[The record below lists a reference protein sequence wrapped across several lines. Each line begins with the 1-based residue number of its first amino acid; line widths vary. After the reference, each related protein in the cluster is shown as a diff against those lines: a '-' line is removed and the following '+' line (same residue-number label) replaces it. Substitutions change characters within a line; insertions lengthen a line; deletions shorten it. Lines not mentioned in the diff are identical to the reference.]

1 MLTNTMFDWVTGDLL
16 LDLPYSEIKKNVD
29 RLKEQLDNCEE
40 SIEIDDNNINKWQEE
55 VKQLN
60 EWSSYDVW
68 KQPPKR
74 EEIKKAIAHAQEKI
88 AKWTDIKNKDEQ
100 KKRMLHETL
109 VKYQERALIAQ
120 NIQESFKSSNPY
132 LVEI

>member
-29 RLKEQLDNCEE
+29 RLKEQLDTCEE
-40 SIEIDDNNINKWQEE
+40 SIETDDNNLNKWQEE

-68 KQPPKR
+68 KRPPKR
-74 EEIKKAIAHAQEKI
+74 EEIEKAIAHAQEKI

-100 KKRMLHETL
+100 KKRMLHDTL
-109 VKYQERALIAQ
+109 VKYQEQALIAQ
-120 NIQESFKSSNPY
+120 NVQESFKSSNPY